1 MFNLMENKGN
11 LSPVTRQVIK
21 DLRGR
26 KDLDKTC
33 VEFLVDDFKK
43 RDRKGFEKFGKP
55 LGEPDDPRDWF
66 RELEEEILDGCQYA
80 KAEIYRQQKNNR
92 RTVAIQ
98 HIYQQLLKLLVD
110 TKSAR
115 EASRKGRHGV

>member
-1 MFNLMENKGN
+1 MMNNTEN

-26 KDLDKTC
+26 KDLNKTC
-33 VEFLVDDFKK
+33 VEFLADDLKK

-55 LGEPDDPRDWF
+55 LGKPNDPRDWF
-66 RELEEEILDGCQYA
+66 KELEEEILDGCQYA
-80 KAEIYRQQKNNR
+80 KAEINRQQKNNK

-98 HIYQQLLKLLVD
+98 YIYQQLLKLLVD

-115 EASRKGRHGV
+115 EASRKGQYGM